1 MIPDSLEI
9 WHESL
14 PLRSAFR
21 ISRGVKNSAEV
32 LVAKASF
39 GDVVGYGE
47 AVPYV
52 RYGETIEGCLELSK
66 SLCENPVDRQALQGV
81 LSAGALRNAIDCA
94 LWDLEA
100 KLAGG
105 SIASLAG
112 VVLPKRIESAYTL
125 SGDSPSAWVEAA
137 KKHSDKSLFKLK
149 FMGDGDD
156 EARLRGVREVRSD
169 VGLIVDANEA
179 WDEAMYLSMLGVMVD
194 CGVGLIEQPFASGA
208 DFCLKD
214 LPRPIS
220 VCADESCLVGGDLER
235 LVGLYDV
242 INIKLDKSGG
252 LTHGLEMKDR
262 ALGLGFGIMVG
273 CMVGSSLG
281 MRAALSLCGRG
292 VDWVDLDGP
301 LWLREDRVDGL
312 VYDGNVIIV

>member
-1 MIPDSLEI
+1 MIPDRLEV

-14 PLRSAFR
+14 PLHSAFR
-21 ISRGVKNSAEV
+21 ISRGVKDTAEV
-32 LVAKASF
+32 LIAKASF

-47 AVPYV
+47 SVPYV

-66 SLCENPVDRQALQGV
+66 SLCENPVDRLALQGV

-105 SIASLAG
+105 SVASLAG
-112 VVLPKRIESAYTL
+112 VVVPSRIESAYTL
-125 SGDSPSAWVEAA
+125 SGDSPSAWVAAA
-137 KKHSDKSLFKLK
+137 KKHNDKSLFKLK
-149 FMGDGDD
+149 FMGDGED
-156 EARLRGVREVRSD
+156 EARLRGVRQVRSD

-179 WDEAMYLSMLGVMVD
+179 WDEAMYLSMLSCMVD
-194 CGVGLIEQPFASGA
+194 CGVGLIEQPFASRD
-208 DFCLKD
+208 DFRLKD

-220 VCADESCLVGGDLER
+220 VCADESCLVGDDLER

-242 INIKLDKSGG
+242 VNIKLDKSGG
-252 LTHGLEMKDR
+252 LTHGLEMKHR

-281 MRAALSLCGRG
+281 MRAALNLCSGA
-292 VDWVDLDGP
+292 DWVDLDGP
-301 LWLREDRVDGL
+301 LWLKEDREDGL
-312 VYDGNVIIV
+312 VYDGNIINL